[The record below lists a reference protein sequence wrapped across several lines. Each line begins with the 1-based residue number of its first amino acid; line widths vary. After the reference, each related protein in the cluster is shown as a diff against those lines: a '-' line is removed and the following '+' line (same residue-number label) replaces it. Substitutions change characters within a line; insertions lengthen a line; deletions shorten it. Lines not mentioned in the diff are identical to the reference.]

1 MGIILDGINLEKK
14 IKIVRLCK
22 AIIPEAR
29 IYLYGSRA
37 RGKFSETSDIDL
49 ALEASKPISY
59 YDIAELKDILEAS
72 NIGYAFDIVDIN
84 SIIDSKFKAA
94 ITKEMI
100 LWTE

>member
-1 MGIILDGINLEKK
+1 MNAISDGIELGKK
-14 IKIVRLCK
+14 NKIIRLCK
-22 AIIPEAR
+22 AIIPDAR

-49 ALEASKPISY
+49 ALNADKPISY

-72 NIGYAFDIVDIN
+72 NIGYAFDIIDIN
-84 SIIDSKFKAA
+84 SINDPSFKAA
-94 ITKEMI
+94 IIAEMI